1 MDEVFE
7 ITAKEVTIQEEM
19 NAREWNTAGRFQSI
33 ITRMRMF

>member
-7 ITAKEVTIQEEM
+7 ITAKEVTIQVRDEP
-19 NAREWNTAGRFQSI
+19 REWNTAGRFQSI